1 LIVVLGATGR
11 LGGAVVEEL
20 LSRLPATELGV
31 STRQPDKLRSLAER
45 GVTVRRGDYDD
56 QASLEA
62 AFSGADRLLLVSAPK
77 QGAAAVE
84 AHKRAIDAARA
95 AGVQHIF
102 YTSHVGADA
111 LSPFRPAV
119 GHAATEV
126 LLRDSGI
133 PFTALRN
140 GFYADTPIRLLRE
153 ATRTGELAVPA
164 DAPISWTTHADLA
177 PGIAALL
184 TDPSCEVSAV
194 NLTASAAATM
204 AELVELASKVTG
216 QTIRHTVIGD
226 RDYYNRLLAAGVPEI
241 GATTTLGIF
250 RAARQRHLAIVD
262 PALTDLIGRPATTVH
277 QLLEQELA
285 G

>member
-1 LIVVLGATGR
+1 MIVVLGATGR

-20 LSRLPATELGV
+20 LSRVPAAQIGV
-31 STRQPDKLRSLAER
+31 STREPDKLRDLGER
-45 GVTVRRGDYDD
+45 GGTVRHGDYDD
-56 QASLEA
+56 QASLES
-62 AFSGADRLLLVSAPK
+62 AFAGADRILLVSAPK
-77 QGAAAVE
+77 QGQAAVE
-84 AHKRAIDAARA
+84 AHARAIDAARA
-95 AGVQHIF
+95 AGVQRIF

-140 GFYADTPIRLLRE
+140 GFYADTPVRLLRQAAE
-153 ATRTGELAVPA
+153 TGELAVPA
-164 DAPISWTTHADLA
+164 DAPISWTVHADLA

-184 TDPSCEVSAV
+184 TDPDLDLAAV

-204 AELVELASKVTG
+204 SELAELASTITG
-216 QTIRHTVIGD
+216 RTIKHTVLSD
-226 RDYYNRLLAAGVPEI
+226 QDYYDRLLAAGVPEI

-262 PALTDLIGRPATTVH
+262 PALTELLGRPTTTVH
-277 QLLEQELA
+277 QLIERELA
-285 G
+285 A